1 MNFSSRDWYLASMSP
16 NTKGDKYAWLDPSS
30 LYSNPKTFN
39 ALLDDL
45 IDPFDANEIDVV
57 SGLDAMGFVLGAAIA
72 TRLQKGFLPVR
83 KAGKIPVDTTVVT
96 FTNYSGRTQDMELR
110 KPAFRP
116 QTRVLLV
123 DQWIETGGTMD
134 ASIRLVEG
142 QDGIVA
148 GLVAVCI
155 EENEKTNALRQKYKC
170 SSAVLPGSALQ
181 QQCNQQ
187 TLESFADFRP
197 ELVFP

>member
-1 MNFSSRDWYLASMSP
+1 MNSTSRDWYLARMSP
-16 NTKGDKYAWLDPSS
+16 NTKGEKYAWLDPSS
-30 LYSNPKTFN
+30 LYLNSETFN

-45 IDPFDANEIDVV
+45 IEPFSADEIDVV
-57 SGLDAMGFVLGAAIA
+57 SGLDAMGFVLGSAIA
-72 TRLQKGFLPVR
+72 IRLRKGFLPVR

-116 QTRVLLV
+116 GTRVLLV

-134 ASIRLVEG
+134 AAIRLIEG
-142 QDGIVA
+142 QNGVVA

-155 EENEKTNALRQKYKC
+155 EENEKTNELRENYKC
-170 SSAVLPGSALQ
+170 SSAVLQGSAIQ

>member
-1 MNFSSRDWYLASMSP
+1 
-16 NTKGDKYAWLDPSS
+16 
-30 LYSNPKTFN
+30 
-39 ALLDDL
+39 
-45 IDPFDANEIDVV
+45 
-57 SGLDAMGFVLGAAIA
+57 MGFVLGAAIA

-96 FTNYSGRTQDMELR
+96 FTNYFGRTQDMELR

-155 EENEKTNALRQKYKC
+155 EENEKTNALRQKYKY
-170 SSAVLPGSALQ
+170 SSAVLPGSATPATVQ
-181 QQCNQQ
+181 PANAG
-187 TLESFADFRP
+187 EFRRFSPGIGVSLSKHIANEVP
-197 ELVFP
+197 EVRLFELKFT